1 MSSAVVL
8 ERVVGPAEIALG
20 KFIPGVDLKLTRSM
34 GGDDFYFIVASVRIR
49 LREAINPD
57 QIIELESQGR
67 LGEISHRAKQCKTF
81 DSLLQQF
88 ESEQ

>member
-1 MSSAVVL
+1 MSLAVL
-8 ERVVGPAEIALG
+8 EKPVELVEAALDD
-20 KFIPGVDLKLTRSM
+20 FIPGVDLKSMRAM
-34 GGDDFYFIVASVRIR
+34 GGDDFHFIVASVRIR

-67 LGEISHRAKQCKTF
+67 LGEISHRARLCKTF
-81 DSLLQQF
+81 DSLLREF

>member
-1 MSSAVVL
+1 MSSAVFS

-34 GGDDFYFIVASVRIR
+34 GGDDFYCVVSGVRHR

-67 LGEISHRAKQCKTF
+67 LGEISHRAKQCLLF
-81 DSLLQQF
+81 DSLLREF